1 MKFAPPKLIL
11 HRYSERSLELTL
23 VACVILSAFLI
34 QVLVP
39 HKLIVMNFFYL
50 PTVVASYF
58 IGTRVGGLTAF
69 LSFLIIG
76 AYALADPARFLIEG
90 PPQLLALDLLI
101 WGAFLGLTAVV
112 VGNLCDRLHQRM
124 REVKAAY
131 VGVLEILTKFLETAD
146 HYTKSHSVRVAEMSV
161 AIAAKMSLSDE
172 EIENV
177 RAGALLHDIGK
188 TESIDLVKRAA
199 SLNETERRQVDNHT
213 ITGAEMVQ
221 SVGMVLQEAVP
232 IILYH
237 HHYYGGKPGQEGPV
251 GDQIPLGARIVA
263 VADAYDAMITDRP
276 YRKGRAPWQA
286 LAEIQACAGKQ
297 FDPDVVETFKTILPS
312 DSEEPERESA
322 ALVYSASEAHNNI

>member
-1 MKFAPPKLIL
+1 MRFASPKQIL
-11 HRYSERSLELTL
+11 HRYSERNLELTL
-23 VACVILSAFLI
+23 VTCVIFSAFLI
-34 QVLVP
+34 QVMVP

-50 PTVVASYF
+50 PTVVGSYF
-58 IGTRVGGLTAF
+58 LGTRVGGLTAF

-76 AYALADPARFLIEG
+76 AYAIADPARFLFEG
-90 PPQLLALDLLI
+90 TPELLALDLLI
-101 WGAFLGLTAVV
+101 WGSFLGLTAVV
-112 VGNLCDRLHQRM
+112 VGSLCDRLHHRM
-124 REVKAAY
+124 RDVKAAY

-146 HYTKSHSVRVAEMSV
+146 HYTKSHSVRVAELSI
-161 AIAAKMSLSDE
+161 AIAAKMGLNDE

-199 SLNETERRQVDNHT
+199 SLSESERREVASHAVA
-213 ITGAEMVQ
+213 GAQIAQ

-237 HHYYGGKPGQEGPV
+237 HHYYGGRPGQEGPV
-251 GDQIPLGARIVA
+251 GDQIPVGARIVA

-286 LAEIQACAGKQ
+286 LDEIQTCAGRQ
-297 FDPDVVETFKTILPS
+297 FDPKVVETFKMILPA
-312 DSEEPERESA
+312 DSEEPEREFD
-322 ALVYSASEAHNNI
+322 ALDPTASETMAF